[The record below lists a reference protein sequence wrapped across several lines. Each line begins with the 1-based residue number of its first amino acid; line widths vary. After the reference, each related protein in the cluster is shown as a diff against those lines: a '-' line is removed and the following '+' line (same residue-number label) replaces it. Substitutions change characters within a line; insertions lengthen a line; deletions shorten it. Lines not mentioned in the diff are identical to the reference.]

1 MSSPLE
7 IYRYWRAMQDARIVY
22 QDTKTALM
30 IVARDNTGLSSLVD
44 ADGCRWRVTVGN
56 GPSPVV
62 TVQAIAHLSDVK
74 GVPGAASED
83 PGETSK

>member
-7 IYRYWRAMQDARIVY
+7 IYRYWRSMQDARIAY
-22 QDTKTALM
+22 QDAKTTLT
-30 IVARDNTGLSSLVD
+30 IIARENPGMASLVD
-44 ADGCRWRVTVGN
+44 ADGCRWKVNVGN

-83 PGETSK
+83 PDETSK